1 MAKAK
6 LTKEQ
11 IIRIFE
17 ILVEKNAPILTHQ
30 KFRALLDRDQSLA
43 TNQIVR
49 QANGNIAYRTVD
61 FDVIDINDEEFWARI
76 EDTPYNDL
84 IEENAAAA
92 LVKMAEKLGVV

>member
-1 MAKAK
+1 MAKVK

-30 KFRALLDRDQSLA
+30 KFRGILDRDQNLA
-43 TNQIVR
+43 ANQIVR

-61 FDVIDINDEEFWARI
+61 FDVLDIDDEEF
-76 EDTPYNDL
+76 
-84 IEENAAAA
+84 
-92 LVKMAEKLGVV
+92 

>member
-1 MAKAK
+1 MAKVK

-30 KFRALLDRDQSLA
+30 KFRGILDRDQNLA
-43 TNQIVR
+43 ANQIVR

-61 FDVIDINDEEFWARI
+61 FDVLDIDDEEFWARI

-92 LVKMAEKLGVV
+92 LVKMAEKLDIV

>member
-11 IIRIFE
+11 ITRIFE
-17 ILVEKNAPILTHQ
+17 ILIEKNAPILTHQ
-30 KFRALLDRDQSLA
+30 KFRGLLDRDQNLA
-43 TNQIVR
+43 TNQIIR